1 MEFDVKIEKEQKQ
14 FCEANKKQL
23 KLLWDQW
30 RLRSSEA
37 LVFYYRHWRS
47 TETKRDVQTIFAFS
61 QKNAENENANFP

>member
-37 LVFYYRHWRS
+37 LVFYYRH
-47 TETKRDVQTIFAFS
+47 
-61 QKNAENENANFP
+61 